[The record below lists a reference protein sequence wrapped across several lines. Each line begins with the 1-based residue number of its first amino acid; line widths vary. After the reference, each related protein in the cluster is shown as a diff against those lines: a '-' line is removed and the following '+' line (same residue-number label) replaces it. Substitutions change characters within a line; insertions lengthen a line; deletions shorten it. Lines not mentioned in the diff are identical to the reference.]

1 MRPGWRRS
9 PEAASCTGSVE
20 ERWSTAA
27 KKPGPRGCR
36 WWTTA
41 SAARKSAGNAPKI
54 WPNAGSP
61 PRRSRQHD
69 DGEGGGRW
77 PVGHGGCCVLRH
89 AVVLRLIGF
98 TGGTALRLHHL
109 PSPGELGTPLVVR
122 SIPHAGDGL
131 KHTAGRNM
139 PGEGTPRILSRH
151 RDTGAAPGLGP
162 AHSPGRADRRP
173 SASGRPHY

>member
-9 PEAASCTGSVE
+9 PDAASCTGSVE

-36 WWTTA
+36 CWTTA

-61 PRRSRQHD
+61 PPKPPARRR
-69 DGEGGGRW
+69 GRR
-77 PVGHGGCCVLRH
+77 GALACGTRRVLRPASCRGPPPH
-89 AVVLRLIGF
+89 RF
-98 TGGTALRLHHL
+98 HRGTALRLHHL

-139 PGEGTPRILSRH
+139 SGEGTPRILSRH